1 MDNTKVII
9 SELGRLLNLPVL
21 LVERNPVD
29 PDYDRKVNENLLRLT
44 RPIYLYSIK
53 QVIITETKVI
63 TNANN
68 NKVVQFNDDPDMTL
82 PIMNVNKVT
91 DLIPEPN
98 AESVKNAIL
107 ASVNGG
113 KKTLF
118 TNYTKLYK
126 EVAAL
131 NIDSKAEWD
140 RELALMLQYS
150 KTFTQANDIEK
161 TACEK
166 HLKEMGIDPNGV
178 L

>member
-1 MDNTKVII
+1 MDNQKVII

-29 PDYDRKVNENLLRLT
+29 PDYDRKVADNLLRLT

-53 QVIITETKVI
+53 QVIITEAKV
-63 TNANN
+63 TDNANG
-68 NKVVQFNDDPDMTL
+68 NKVVQFNGDPDMTL
-82 PIMNVNKVT
+82 PILNVNKIT

-107 ASVNGG
+107 AASSGG

-118 TNYTKLYK
+118 TNYAKLYK

-140 RELALMLQYS
+140 KELALMLQYS
-150 KTFTQANDIEK
+150 KTFTNANEIEK
-161 TACEK
+161 MACEK
-166 HLKEMGIDPNGV
+166 HLQELGIDPKGV